1 MWFYLYIDET
11 SPPLLHDVESNI
23 NIPLA
28 IPTIFFVMLRMS
40 NMVVF
45 AVYHG
50 MDTDR
55 IKTLP
60 DHACVNRQ
68 ATNHVDQSS
77 PFSTEDG

>member
-1 MWFYLYIDET
+1 M
-11 SPPLLHDVESNI
+11 LHDVESNI

-28 IPTIFFVMLRMS
+28 IPPLFFVMLRMS
-40 NMVVF
+40 NLMVF

-55 IKTLP
+55 IQTLP

-68 ATNHVDQSS
+68 ATNSVDQYS